1 VIVVDA
7 SALVAALVD
16 DGETGKQSRDALR
29 DDPRWAAPSLLP
41 VEVLASLRGLVLGR
55 KLGTER
61 AADAVTAVR
70 LMVIDQLDPAT
81 LVTRIWELR
90 GNLTA
95 YDAAYVAAAEALGC
109 TLVTADSRIARA
121 PGPRCAIRV
130 IE

>member
-1 VIVVDA
+1 VIVIDA
-7 SALVAALVD
+7 SVLVGALVD

-29 DDPRWAAPSLLP
+29 DDPRWAAPALLP

-55 KLGTER
+55 KLSTER
-61 AADAVTAVR
+61 AADAVTAMR

-130 IE
+130 IG